1 MGWDGIPNHRILRF
15 CHHCSAHHFLDPF
28 KNEKRGCE
36 SGISKILISKGL
48 SAELHETF
56 GLTSSSWRC
65 FFSVIEDLYS

>member
-36 SGISKILISKGL
+36 TGISKILISKGL
-48 SAELHETF
+48 STDCMKHLA
-56 GLTSSSWRC
+56 
-65 FFSVIEDLYS
+65 

>member
-36 SGISKILISKGL
+36 SGIG
-48 SAELHETF
+48 
-56 GLTSSSWRC
+56 
-65 FFSVIEDLYS
+65 